1 MRTGQT
7 RLRFRILFTMSAHKE
22 RLVAS
27 RRILKIFPGAVP
39 MFNASSSGTK
49 SATLRRGA
57 VAVLA
62 VLGLWSVGSLALAAT
77 KPNIV
82 VIVNDDLGWGDVGYH
97 GAEIRTPNLDA
108 LAKRGVE
115 LNRYYTYAVC
125 SPMRAALMSGRS
137 SLETGVDA
145 PIALDK
151 VLPLDATLL
160 PEHLK
165 RAGYQTVMVGKWH
178 LGQAK
183 TEYLPFKRG
192 FDYYYGFLGGFI
204 DHYTHLTPEG
214 HLDWQR
220 NGVSVREEGY
230 TTDLFTADAISQIKS
245 RDKKKPLFLYL
256 AYDAPHTPLQA
267 PAEVVAKYADIAD
280 PIRRTYAAM
289 VDHADAQIARV
300 LATIESE
307 GMAKDTLILWVSDNG
322 PETRGGGTS
331 GGLRMGKGT
340 SFEGGQRVPAI
351 AYWPG
356 HLEGGK
362 KLDSVIT
369 VLDWFPTLI
378 TAAGGK
384 VPQDK
389 LIVGHDVMKT
399 LRGDQVA
406 KPAQMVMGNH
416 AQRAGA
422 YYESAYQWPWKIVRA
437 PAALLNGPQGPRPG
451 GPGPGAAAGDA
462 KVVLLFDVVADPTES
477 TDLAAANPQVV
488 ARLLADLDAAPRAAA
503 SLSEWGGNGRAGVGP
518 GLGGPPGGGP
528 PGGGPPAGGGGGDR
542 LPGGGNAL
550 QGYTVEKGEPVAEA
564 AARGAAI
571 TRGQ

>member
-1 MRTGQT
+1 M
-7 RLRFRILFTMSAHKE
+7 FSAK
-22 RLVAS
+22 S
-27 RRILKIFPGAVP
+27 C
-39 MFNASSSGTK
+39 SSQPAWLWRG
-49 SATLRRGA
+49 SAYLM
-57 VAVLA
+57 A
-62 VLGLWSVGSLALAAT
+62 VLGLSCAAPAALAAT

-97 GAEIRTPNLDA
+97 GAEIRTPNLNA

-165 RAGYQTVMVGKWH
+165 RVGYQTVMVGKWH

-204 DHYTHLTPEG
+204 DHYTHLTPDG
-214 HLDWQR
+214 NLDWQR

-307 GMAKDTLILWVSDNG
+307 GMAKDTIIIWVSDNG

-362 KLDSVIT
+362 KLDSVVT

-378 TAAGGK
+378 AAAGGK

-389 LIVGHDVMKT
+389 RIVGHDVMKS
-399 LRGDQVA
+399 LRSGKVA
-406 KPAQMVMGNH
+406 QPTQMVMGNH

-437 PAALLNGPQGPRPG
+437 PAALLNAAQGPRPG
-451 GPGPGAAAGDA
+451 GPGSGAAPPASGAAGPDD
-462 KVVLLFDVVADPTES
+462 KVTMLFDVVSDPNES
-477 TDLAAANPQVV
+477 NDVAAANPQIV
-488 ARLLADLDAAPRAAA
+488 ARLLADLEAAPRAPA
-503 SLSEWGGNGRAGVGP
+503 SLSEWGGNGRAGAA
-518 GLGGPPGGGP
+518 GGPPGGGP
-528 PGGGPPAGGGGGDR
+528 PGGGPPGGGPPRGGPAAGGGGDR

-564 AARGAAI
+564 AARGAVLS
-571 TRGQ
+571 RGQQ